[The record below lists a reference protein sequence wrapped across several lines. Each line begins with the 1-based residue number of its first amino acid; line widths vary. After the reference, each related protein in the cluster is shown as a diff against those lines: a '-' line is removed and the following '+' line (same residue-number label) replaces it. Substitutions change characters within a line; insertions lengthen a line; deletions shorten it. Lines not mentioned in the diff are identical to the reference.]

1 MTIDQCKKLFGNLYG
16 ASTEEAVGNVLRGSL
31 FIARDM
37 LDWQPLD
44 NNESNFGVIEN
55 QQSSPIA
62 ALIEKITNSIDAIL
76 MRRCYEAGI
85 EPKSTVAPKS
95 MEEAI
100 HKFFH
105 PESQTWYLSPTR
117 QKQAEEIQILADGPR
132 MNTSLVIYDNG
143 EGQHPQDFENT
154 FLSLLKGNKN
164 EIPFVQ
170 GKYNMGGTGAI
181 VFCGKRRYQLI
192 GSKKYDGTGSFG
204 FTLIRKHPL
213 TEAEMQTRKNTWYE
227 YLKIDGEIPNFPIDT
242 LDLGLKGRLFRTGTV
257 IKLYSYDLPGGARSV
272 ISRDLNQSINEFL
285 FEPALPI
292 YTIDKPE
299 RYPLDKNLARELFGL
314 KRRLE
319 QDDSKYVEATFSEDY
334 ESGDIGKMKVTSYVF
349 RNKVEGKSVK
359 ESRETIEREFFKNN
373 MSVLFSVNGQ
383 VHGHYTS
390 EFITRSLKMPLLK
403 SHLLIH
409 VDCTHMRMSFRNEL
423 FMASRDRLKGADE
436 TRMLRDLLTDLLSR
450 GKLQEIYKQ
459 RKDSISL
466 EPGDT
471 KDTNELLRAFTK
483 SMPLNSE
490 LFKLLSNTFKLDIPK
505 EPPTKGEA
513 KKKKDEDSEKKEP
526 FKPNRFPSFFKL
538 RTESTEEKPAARIP
552 LNGSRSVKLLTDV
565 ENQYFDRTQDPG
577 DMRISLVSLK
587 RGDGAGGDAPGEAT
601 GLSDLLNVR
610 KASPSEGTIRIVL
623 NPTKEA
629 KVDDLIQIRAE
640 LDGQG
645 VEYEQCFW
653 VRIVDE
659 EKAKETTKKEEET
672 KQENFGLPQPKLV
685 YQEKKEGFV
694 SWEDCG
700 NAGIEMDYNTV
711 VHPVVTGEQL
721 EAIYINM
728 DSHVLK
734 THKGRIKAIT
744 EEQIKLADKKYISSV
759 YFHTLFLFAIA
770 KSRNYSVKQGE
781 SEKDITDFLK
791 DIFSSSYSEFLLN
804 FGTEQLMASLEV

>member
-1 MTIDQCKKLFGNLYG
+1 V
-16 ASTEEAVGNVLRGSL
+16 ALR
-31 FIARDM
+31 
-37 LDWQPLD
+37 
-44 NNESNFGVIEN
+44 V
-55 QQSSPIA
+55 
-62 ALIEKITNSIDAIL
+62 
-76 MRRCYEAGI
+76 
-85 EPKSTVAPKS
+85 
-95 MEEAI
+95 
-100 HKFFH
+100 
-105 PESQTWYLSPTR
+105 
-117 QKQAEEIQILADGPR
+117 
-132 MNTSLVIYDNG
+132 
-143 EGQHPQDFENT
+143 
-154 FLSLLKGNKN
+154 
-164 EIPFVQ
+164 
-170 GKYNMGGTGAI
+170 
-181 VFCGKRRYQLI
+181 
-192 GSKKYDGTGSFG
+192 
-204 FTLIRKHPL
+204 
-213 TEAEMQTRKNTWYE
+213 
-227 YLKIDGEIPNFPIDT
+227 
-242 LDLGLKGRLFRTGTV
+242 KGRLFKTGTV

-319 QDDSKYVEATFSEDY
+319 QDDSKYVEATFSEDRA
-334 ESGDIGKMKVTSYVF
+334 SGDIGKMKVTCYVF

-409 VDCTHMRMSFRNEL
+409 VDCTHMKMSFRNEL

-436 TRMLRDLLTDLLSR
+436 TRMLRELLTDLLSR

-587 RGDGAGGDAPGEAT
+587 RNDGAGGNAPGEQT

-610 KASPSEGTIRIVL
+610 KASPSDGTIRIVL

-659 EKAKETTKKEEET
+659 EKPKETTKKEEET
-672 KQENFGLPQPKLV
+672 KQENFGLPQLKLV
-685 YQEKKEGFV
+685 YQAKKEGCY
-694 SWEDCG
+694 SWADCET
-700 NAGIEMDYNTV
+700 AGVEMEFNTV
-711 VHPVVTGEQL
+711 VYPYVNGEQL
-721 EAIYINM
+721 ETIYINL

-734 THKGRIKAIT
+734 SHKGHIKSIT

-781 SEKDITDFLK
+781 HEKDITDFLK
-791 DIFSSSYSEFLLN
+791 DIFSSAYSEFLLN
-804 FGTEQLMASLEV
+804 FGTEQLMASLEL

>member
-1 MTIDQCKKLFGNLYG
+1 M
-16 ASTEEAVGNVLRGSL
+16 
-31 FIARDM
+31 
-37 LDWQPLD
+37 
-44 NNESNFGVIEN
+44 
-55 QQSSPIA
+55 
-62 ALIEKITNSIDAIL
+62 IEKITYS
-76 MRRCYEAGI
+76 
-85 EPKSTVAPKS
+85 
-95 MEEAI
+95 
-100 HKFFH
+100 
-105 PESQTWYLSPTR
+105 
-117 QKQAEEIQILADGPR
+117 
-132 MNTSLVIYDNG
+132 
-143 EGQHPQDFENT
+143 
-154 FLSLLKGNKN
+154 
-164 EIPFVQ
+164 
-170 GKYNMGGTGAI
+170 
-181 VFCGKRRYQLI
+181 
-192 GSKKYDGTGSFG
+192 
-204 FTLIRKHPL
+204 RK
-213 TEAEMQTRKNTWYE
+213 
-227 YLKIDGEIPNFPIDT
+227 
-242 LDLGLKGRLFRTGTV
+242 LGR
-257 IKLYSYDLPGGARSV
+257 P
-272 ISRDLNQSINEFL
+272 
-285 FEPALPI
+285 
-292 YTIDKPE
+292 
-299 RYPLDKNLARELFGL
+299 
-314 KRRLE
+314 
-319 QDDSKYVEATFSEDY
+319 
-334 ESGDIGKMKVTSYVF
+334 

-409 VDCTHMRMSFRNEL
+409 VDCTHMKMAFRNEL

-471 KDTNELLRAFTK
+471 KDTNELLPAFTK

-490 LFKLLSNTFKLDIPK
+490 LFKFLSNTFKLDIPK

-552 LNGSRSVKLLTDV
+552 LNGSRSVKFLTDV
-565 ENQYFDRTQDPG
+565 ENQYFDRTQDAG
-577 DMRISLVSLK
+577 DMRISLVALK
-587 RGDGAGGDAPGEAT
+587 RGDGAGGNAPGEQT

-610 KASPSEGTIRIVL
+610 KASPSDGTIRIVL

-659 EKAKETTKKEEET
+659 EKPKEPTQKQEET

-700 NAGIEMDYNTV
+700 NGGIEMDYNTV

-734 THKGRIKAIT
+734 SHKGHIKSIT

-781 SEKDITDFLK
+781 NEKDLTDFLK
-791 DIFSSSYSEFLLN
+791 DVFSSSYSEFLLN
-804 FGTEQLMASLEV
+804 FGTEQLMASLEL